1 MIKAL
6 MIYSMTVCECCTL
19 TNNTLSNQ
27 YPHISYISNIQ
38 ISFLY
43 RPASL
48 LVYLIQIRLKRVFY
62 SCIIFV
68 FTFIFHD
75 PMFTTIHAALHLEIL
90 SFPSL
95 FFIER
100 LVTEIGVLSHM
111 VPEMYHR
118 QFVLA
123 PMCSNFQ

>member
-1 MIKAL
+1 MIKEL

-27 YPHISYISNIQ
+27 YRHMSYISDIQ

-43 RPASL
+43 RPTSL
-48 LVYLIQIRLKRVFY
+48 LVYLVAIHLERVSY

-68 FTFIFHD
+68 FKFIVHD
-75 PMFTTIHAALHLEIL
+75 NPMFTTIHAALYMEIL
-90 SFPSL
+90 SFSSL

-100 LVTEIGVLSHM
+100 LVKEIGVLSHM
-111 VPEMYHR
+111 VP
-118 QFVLA
+118 A
-123 PMCSNFQ
+123 